1 MNTLYVFPMAAPF
14 ISIIIPVLNEAD
26 SVNPILEHLS
36 LLELQGGLEV
46 VVVDGSSKGTTLCA
60 IKPDIRQKI
69 QLKTTIAPKGRGSQ
83 MNRGATLTD
92 GEILIFLHADTL
104 ISQKAIT
111 RLRWEMRQ
119 NKATVGGAFDLG
131 IHSSKK
137 GYRLIEFMAN
147 RRSRI
152 TKVPYGDQAIFLR
165 KKYFLKI
172 GGFSE
177 MPLME
182 DVDIMRRIRKRNDKI
197 AILPIK
203 VQTSPRRWEKEG
215 ALFGTLRNWLLLS
228 LFLLGVPP
236 DRLARFYKF

>member
-1 MNTLYVFPMAAPF
+1 
-14 ISIIIPVLNEAD
+14 
-26 SVNPILEHLS
+26 
-36 LLELQGGLEV
+36 
-46 VVVDGSSKGTTLCA
+46 
-60 IKPDIRQKI
+60 
-69 QLKTTIAPKGRGSQ
+69 
-83 MNRGATLTD
+83 
-92 GEILIFLHADTL
+92 
-104 ISQKAIT
+104 
-111 RLRWEMRQ
+111 
-119 NKATVGGAFDLG
+119 
-131 IHSSKK
+131 
-137 GYRLIEFMAN
+137 
-147 RRSRI
+147 
-152 TKVPYGDQAIFLR
+152 
-165 KKYFLKI
+165 LKI